1 MTNPAKLAAEA
12 RDSICAQ
19 CHLSGE
25 IRVPKQGKPESQP
38 LTPGELLSDILT
50 VFVRRGTPAE
60 LKVTSHV
67 ENLAQSACK
76 RVSGEKMWCATCHDP
91 HTVPEPA
98 AKAAYFRG
106 KCLTCHKTQDCAA
119 TQAARLTNGDDCTA
133 CHMPRSP
140 ASDVEHVVFTDHS
153 IRRKPSASAAR
164 AAAPVTE
171 LVPYFGYTASS
182 RDLALAYA
190 MVALRDRNG
199 VDRQRALATL
209 QQAAAQG
216 TADAAALVYL
226 AEFYRDAQDDARALP
241 LYEQVWS
248 MDRTQY
254 AAAAA
259 LGAYRM
265 QRGDLAGAIQF
276 WKDALALNPG
286 MTLVRVNLATA
297 LLRTGQ
303 TEEAR
308 TMVRKALE
316 LNPASPEARDLF
328 RRLP

>member
-1 MTNPAKLAAEA
+1 
-12 RDSICAQ
+12 
-19 CHLSGE
+19 
-25 IRVPKQGKPESQP
+25 
-38 LTPGELLSDILT
+38 
-50 VFVRRGTPAE
+50 
-60 LKVTSHV
+60 
-67 ENLAQSACK
+67 
-76 RVSGEKMWCATCHDP
+76 
-91 HTVPEPA
+91 
-98 AKAAYFRG
+98 
-106 KCLTCHKTQDCAA
+106 
-119 TQAARLTNGDDCTA
+119 
-133 CHMPRSP
+133 
-140 ASDVEHVVFTDHS
+140 
-153 IRRKPSASAAR
+153 
-164 AAAPVTE
+164 
-171 LVPYFGYTASS
+171 
-182 RDLALAYA
+182 
-190 MVALRDRNG
+190 
-199 VDRQRALATL
+199 
-209 QQAAAQG
+209 
-216 TADAAALVYL
+216 
-226 AEFYRDAQDDARALP
+226 DDARALP